1 MEIKEYK
8 EKRFDKL
15 TRDLLQKVNRTPS
28 FGYGESVDM
37 TVKLALSNYL
47 LTLATISE
55 LSNVDIEILVQSVN
69 EETRILTDD
78 MLSLLAGYK
87 KVLEENS

>member
-1 MEIKEYK
+1 MEIKDYK

-15 TRDLLQKVNRTPS
+15 TRDLLRKVNRTPT

-47 LTLATISE
+47 LTLVTISE
-55 LSNVDIEILVQSVN
+55 LANVDMEILVQSVN
-69 EETRILTDD
+69 EEATVLTDE
-78 MLSLLAGYK
+78 MLSLLASYK
-87 KVLEENS
+87 HSVEENT